1 VTVKPGIVRITS
13 FAGGVPEKINVPP
26 AIVRLRPV
34 NVVEPIAGEVPST
47 EEVDRIVV
55 AVTSK
60 IAPPA
65 GAKEKSSV
73 VDVAVPV
80 SVGGNDEL
88 AVSVTIP
95 ADRPTAGRLKE
106 PEFVTSYVG
115 GADPAVGNTGPI
127 VIGIPA
133 TVNAM
138 WRPVEELEMV
148 VTRALAGETAS
159 VGTRPSDKANALIV
173 VKADVFADV
182 FRVIIRSPCGVNSY

>member
-1 VTVKPGIVRITS
+1 MI
-13 FAGGVPEKINVPP
+13 
-26 AIVRLRPV
+26 
-34 NVVEPIAGEVPST
+34 VVEPVAGEVPFT
-47 EEVDRIVV
+47 EEVELIVV

-65 GAKEKSSV
+65 GAKEKPSV

-95 ADRPTAGRLKE
+95 ADRPTTGRLKE

-115 GADPAVGNTGPI
+115 GADPTAGNTGPI
-127 VIGIPA
+127 VMGIPA

-138 WRPVEELEMV
+138 SRAVDELEMV
-148 VTRALAGETAS
+148 VTRALAGDTAS
-159 VGTRPSDKANALIV
+159 VGTRPTDKDSAPIV
-173 VKADVFADV
+173 VKADVLNAM
-182 FRVIIRSPCGVNSY
+182 IQPSCGVIEFIARFRY